1 MKKNENFSILVE
13 AKNVNNKKNARITA
27 QKILQ
32 KYKRMKISKK
42 TYLVNEE
49 DIETIDY
56 NDPEEDLFEGE
67 SIVKAANKVLD
78 YEGFKRNQEKLLK
91 NSSKKSNKSAQIT
104 AEKILQKYKILKKP
118 KKTFLVDEKDLETI
132 VYDPE
137 EQEDLFT
144 GERILAAA
152 NKVLDFE
159 EFKKQQAKA
168 IGNYNQDL
176 LKNAE
181 TMNYI
186 DDINLNDVKDNKDLK
201 IISKKVI
208 KKYRKL
214 RKRKAASQEKKVK
227 EIIDRFNL
235 LTKKRKR
242 QVDKAA
248 PLASKNISKKY
259 KNIRFH

>member
-1 MKKNENFSILVE
+1 MIQK
-13 AKNVNNKKNARITA
+13 NKKTC
-27 QKILQ
+27 
-32 KYKRMKISKK
+32 
-42 TYLVNEE
+42 
-49 DIETIDY
+49 
-56 NDPEEDLFEGE
+56 
-67 SIVKAANKVLD
+67 
-78 YEGFKRNQEKLLK
+78 LL
-91 NSSKKSNKSAQIT
+91 
-104 AEKILQKYKILKKP
+104 
-118 KKTFLVDEKDLETI
+118 
-132 VYDPE
+132 
-137 EQEDLFT
+137 
-144 GERILAAA
+144 ERILAAA